1 MKPARPVVTR
11 SPSRTV
17 GIVNAGGV
25 QMGPIAWESKRP
37 EREFVHTCL
46 LLPELV
52 RIEYQP
58 FRVPYKDGGA
68 DRYHVPDFRVTLRGG
83 FQVIAELKPEVFVP
97 EHRVKFDAA
106 SEVLAASGLPY
117 YVLTEVHVDP
127 DRAAAAKRLLRF
139 ARYPYPTDVT
149 APVAKRVANSPGGIR
164 LSRLLDEGVPEHV
177 VLHLVGRRVLVG
189 PADLNV
195 QRDSIVQYNEVGET
209 DGALCFDRWFACA
222 PWGADVATATP
233 T

>member
-25 QMGPIAWESKRP
+25 QMGAIAWESKSP
-37 EREFVHTCL
+37 EREFVLLCL

-52 RIEYQP
+52 RIEHQP

-83 FQVIAELKPEVFVP
+83 VQLIAELKPKAFVP
-97 EHRVKFDAA
+97 KHQFKFRAC
-106 SEVLAASGLPY
+106 SEVLASGGLSY
-117 YVLTEVHVDP
+117 YVLTEEHVDP

-139 ARYPYPTDVT
+139 ARYPYPADVT
-149 APVAKRVANSPGGIR
+149 APVAKRVADSPEGLR
-164 LSRLLDEGVPEHV
+164 LGRLLEEGVPEEV
-177 VLHLVGRRVLVG
+177 VFHLLGRRVLVG
-189 PADLNV
+189 PADLNP
-195 QRDSIVQYNEVGET
+195 QNDSVIRYNEVVES
-209 DGALCFDRWFACA
+209 DGALCFDNWFACSA
-222 PWGADVATATP
+222 WGADMAAPATP
-233 T
+233 

>member
-25 QMGPIAWESKRP
+25 HMGSIAWESKSP
-37 EREFVHTCL
+37 EREFVHLCL

-52 RIEYQP
+52 RIEHQP
-58 FRVPYKDGGA
+58 FRVPYKDGGV

-83 FQVIAELKPEVFVP
+83 VQVIAELKPEVFVP
-97 EHRVKFDAA
+97 KHRVKFDAV

-117 YVLTEVHVDP
+117 YVLTEEHVDP

-139 ARYPYPTDVT
+139 ARYPYPADLT
-149 APVAKRVANSPGGIR
+149 APAAKRVADSPEGLR
-164 LSRLLDEGVPEHV
+164 LQRLLEEGVPVEV
-177 VLHLVGRRVLVG
+177 VFHLIGRRVLVG
-189 PADLNV
+189 PADLNPQNESV
-195 QRDSIVQYNEVGET
+195 IRYNEVVES
-209 DGALCFDRWFACA
+209 DGTLCFDDWFACS
-222 PWGADVATATP
+222 PWRAHMAASATP
-233 T
+233 